1 MADTIFL
8 WLLFDLKIKKQESA
22 ENDVIMAMRK

>member
-8 WLLFDLKIKKQESA
+8 WLFFDLKIKKQESA